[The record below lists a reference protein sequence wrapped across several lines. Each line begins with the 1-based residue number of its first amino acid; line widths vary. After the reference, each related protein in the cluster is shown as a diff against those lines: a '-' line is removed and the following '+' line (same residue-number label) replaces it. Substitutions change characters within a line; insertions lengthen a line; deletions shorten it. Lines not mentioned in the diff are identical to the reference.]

1 MHSKKRKPGFYIEVG
16 CPGCGGELEVEENF
30 FVTTCSHCGSVLR
43 LVMPDCPT
51 AYLAPKTLAKR
62 EIRFNLD
69 RYLKKRS
76 LPLTDAD
83 LQIKAVYYPFWKIDS
98 LLLKVRNRVHRRV
111 ILAETEYQSEV
122 TTETEKTDIAVVPYS
137 LTLRAGPALDGVP
150 DSLGVRGDVV
160 KLVPFSEE
168 HVASGFDS
176 LPVVRSWDKV
186 RSNLGRSLAT
196 VDEIEQAA
204 FGDNLTEMFNPVFSL
219 VFFPFYIVESYRE
232 GYRRFVVDG
241 ASARILQLQ
250 AAEGS
255 VAGSDGDHVDSA
267 DELLTPS
274 MVFENAASVMSVEMT
289 EEPEEEA
296 GGPRVEF
303 GRLDIEFH
311 RCTTCGVDLP
321 DEKSYL
327 YVCKN
332 CQEIKTVERTPLPV
346 NQIYRIAARGKNP
359 DSMFPFW
366 ALKMPNPVA
375 AKLQRMLGGI
385 HRSERI
391 VVPAF
396 RTRNFEALYRLARRI
411 SAAYPQLELTPVEAF
426 DRNFTPVSVSMSEAF
441 ALAEIVIYR
450 RQVAMVAEGISG
462 MPARES
468 VIPVQADL
476 FYAPFHPESYFFVDS
491 VLGNITFE
499 KNVLA

>member
-1 MHSKKRKPGFYIEVG
+1 MQNKKRKPGFYIEVG

-43 LVMPDCPT
+43 LVMPDCPS

-62 EIRFNLD
+62 EIRFSMD

-83 LQIKAVYYPFWKIDS
+83 LQIKAVYYPFWKMDS
-98 LLLKVRNRVHRRV
+98 LLLKVRNRVHRRL
-111 ILAETEYQSEV
+111 IRAENEYQSEV
-122 TTETEKTDIAVVPYS
+122 TTETEKTDIAVIPYS
-137 LTLRAGPALDGVP
+137 LTLRAGPTLDGIP
-150 DSLGVRGDVV
+150 DSLGVRGDIVR
-160 KLVPFSEE
+160 LVPFSED
-168 HVASGFDS
+168 HVVSGFDS
-176 LPVVRSWDKV
+176 LPVVRPWDKV
-186 RSNLGRSLAT
+186 WSKVSRSLAM
-196 VDEIEQAA
+196 VDDIEQAA

-219 VFFPFYIVESYRE
+219 VFFPFYIVESYRD

-241 ASARILQLQ
+241 ASARILQLKD
-250 AAEGS
+250 A
-255 VAGSDGDHVDSA
+255 DGDDIDRA
-267 DELLTPS
+267 DELLMPS
-274 MVFENAASVMSVEMT
+274 MVFENAESVVSIET
-289 EEPEEEA
+289 IEEPEEE
-296 GGPRVEF
+296 PDSPEVEF

-327 YVCKN
+327 YICRN
-332 CQEIKTVERTPLPV
+332 CQEIKTTERTPLPV
-346 NQIYRIAARGKNP
+346 HQIYRIAARGRNT

-366 ALKMPNPVA
+366 ALKMPDPIA
-375 AKLQRMLGGI
+375 AKLQRLLGGI

-391 VVPAF
+391 VIPAF

-411 SAAYPQLELTPVEAF
+411 SAAYPQLELAPVETF
-426 DRNFTPVSVSMSEAF
+426 DRNFAPVSVSMSEAF

-450 RQVAMVAEGISG
+450 RQVAMVAEGISK

-468 VIPVQADL
+468 ISPVEADL

-491 VLGNITFE
+491 VMGNITFE
-499 KNVLA
+499 KNVLV